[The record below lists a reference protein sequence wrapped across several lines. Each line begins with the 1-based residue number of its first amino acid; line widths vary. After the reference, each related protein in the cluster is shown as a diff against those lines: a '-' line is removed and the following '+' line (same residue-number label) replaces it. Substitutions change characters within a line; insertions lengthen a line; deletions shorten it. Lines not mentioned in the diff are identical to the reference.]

1 MVDLKRKVEGNNNA
15 HDRLKNSSI
24 ILDEILDSQ
33 KYPFDKIGLGYKR
46 EAKQS
51 GVRTWI
57 LKKPEENTTLSRMKE
72 NSSSSEFER
81 KVDLQR
87 FAKNTE
93 DIRSKRLKKF
103 DQEVGPTSQ

>member
-33 KYPFDKIGLGYKR
+33 KSPFDKTGLGYKR

-51 GVRTWI
+51 RVRTWI
-57 LKKPEENTTLSRMKE
+57 LKNPEANT
-72 NSSSSEFER
+72 
-81 KVDLQR
+81 
-87 FAKNTE
+87 
-93 DIRSKRLKKF
+93 
-103 DQEVGPTSQ
+103 